1 MDIKKIRGFNAKA
14 YKRRLKLFR
23 IAVASNGNEYQID
36 FAKKL
41 GIDFKRWNNYERG
54 YPVPREVAFIIRNK
68 FGMSIEYLW
77 FGDEG
82 NLSDDWKERLEK
94 AEETLREREEAETT
108 FARAKAKLESV
119 KQRSR

>member
-1 MDIKKIRGFNAKA
+1 MDIKKIRGFNAKS

-23 IAVASNGNEYQID
+23 IAVAGDGSEYQID

-54 YPVPREVAFIIRNK
+54 YPVPREVAFLLRNK
-68 FGMSIEYLW
+68 FAMSVEYLW

-82 NLSDDWKERLEK
+82 NLSDTWKERLGA
-94 AEETLREREEAETT
+94 AEMTLREREEAETT
-108 FARAKAKLESV
+108 FARAKAKLDSV